1 MALYDHPNTPGVKIV
16 ENSLLPPSVVQVST
30 AVPVFLGFTQTGP
43 AGEALRISSIKEFE
57 DLFGKGKEYT
67 YSVTSSGSNYTA
79 TAPVSGTPFFF
90 YEAIRLYFMNGGG
103 ACYIISIGDF
113 SSNPLVDSA
122 LFEAGISTID
132 KLDEPTLIV
141 FPEASNLDMTAYGN
155 VASAA
160 LAVAQATKDKFVI
173 LDSPIG
179 ADLAGANSG
188 DLAAFRGVISQN
200 LSYGTAYY
208 PHLETSVKFAIS
220 PASITDTVGSEA
232 YNKSLAAINQI
243 NNATIPPST
252 LMAGVYAKVDRESGV
267 WKAPANVA
275 LQGVVKPIQAI
286 SDADQGALN
295 VDATTG
301 KSVNAIRAFAGR
313 GTLVWGARTLDGNS
327 NEWRYIQ
334 VRRLFMMVEE
344 SVKKAI
350 SQFVFENNDAK
361 TWAKVNSMIRSYLNG
376 LWKEGALMGAKA
388 DEAYFVEVGLGTTM
402 TTQDILEGR
411 MIVQIG
417 LAAVR
422 PAEFIVLEFSH
433 FVNQ

>member
-30 AVPVFLGFTQTGP
+30 AIPVFLGFTQTGP
-43 AGEALRISSIKEFE
+43 TGEALRISSLKEFE

-67 YSVTSSGSNYTA
+67 YAVTANGTNYTA
-79 TAPVSGTPFFF
+79 TPPVSGTPFFF
-90 YEAIRLYFMNGGG
+90 YEAIRLYFINGGG

-113 SSNPLVDSA
+113 SSNSLDPM
-122 LFEAGISTID
+122 LFEAGISIID

-141 FPEASNLDMTAYGN
+141 FPEAVNLDMIAYGN

-160 LAVAQATKDKFVI
+160 LAVAKATKDKFVI
-173 LDSPIG
+173 LDSPAG
-179 ADLAGANSG
+179 ADFVDANST
-188 DLAAFRGVISQN
+188 DLSTFRGVIAQN

-220 PASITDTVGSEA
+220 PASVSATAGSEA

-243 NNATIPPST
+243 NNAIIPPSA

-275 LQGVVKPIQAI
+275 LQGVINPIKAI
-286 SDADQGALN
+286 SDADQEHLN
-295 VDATTG
+295 VDATSG

-344 SVKKAI
+344 SVKKAV

-376 LWKEGALMGAKA
+376 LWKDGALMGAKA
-388 DEAYFVEVGLGTTM
+388 DQAYFVEVGLGTTM
-402 TTQDILEGR
+402 TTEDILEGK

-422 PAEFIVLEFSH
+422 PAEFIILEFSH

>member
-30 AVPVFLGFTQTGP
+30 AVPVFLGFTNKGP
-43 AGEALRISSIKEFE
+43 VGEALRISSLKEFE

-67 YSVTSSGSNYTA
+67 YVVTVSGTNYSAEPLT
-79 TAPVSGTPFFF
+79 SGTPFFF

-103 ACYIISIGDF
+103 ACYIISVGDF
-113 SSNPLVDSA
+113 TGDPMDPTLY
-122 LFEAGISTID
+122 EAGISTID

-141 FPEASNLDMTAYGN
+141 FPEASNLDMTAYGS

-173 LDSPIG
+173 LDSTVG
-179 ADLAGANSG
+179 ADLVDGNTG
-188 DLAAFRGVISQN
+188 DLVAFRNAITQN

-208 PHLETSVKFAIS
+208 PHLETSVKFAINNS
-220 PASITDTVGSEA
+220 ASINDPVGSEA

-243 NNATIPPST
+243 NNATIPPSA
-252 LMAGVYAKVDRESGV
+252 LLAGVYAKVDRESGV
-267 WKAPANVA
+267 WKAPANIA
-275 LQGVVKPIQAI
+275 LQGVVKPVQAI
-286 SDADQGALN
+286 SDADQEGLN
-295 VDATTG
+295 VDANTG
-301 KSVNAIRAFAGR
+301 KSINAIRAFVGR
-313 GTLVWGARTLDGNS
+313 GNLVWGARTLDGNS

-376 LWKEGALMGAKA
+376 LWKDGALMGSKS

-402 TTQDILEGR
+402 TTDDVLAGR
-411 MIVQIG
+411 MIVKIG